1 MLDIIVFILTIYY
14 IRCQNVIVGVLYMDY
29 YTLPVSK
36 PVYFHMTGKF
46 EALSAEWK
54 HAELLLMDYELF
66 VVTKGILYL
75 EYNNRQYRIGE
86 GEMLL
91 LPPVAPPNNL
101 RRGFQ
106 SSDCSFYWMHF
117 DHDSFEQAD
126 ETIIIPEYGRLIHPD
141 KIMILMKQLQD
152 MSRNNAHIT
161 TLNYMTSLILCSVG
175 EDFQRQSQ
183 HDTDNITHLSSG
195 SQVYE
200 DIIEYINHNIHNKLT
215 VKDIAA
221 HFNYNEK
228 YISHMFAAKA
238 HITLKEY
245 ITKRKAETASF
256 FLTDTNLSIKEIA
269 DKLGYSDSHNFTRS
283 YKSATGFT
291 PSAYRNTYSKRIIN
305 H

>member
-1 MLDIIVFILTIYY
+1 
-14 IRCQNVIVGVLYMDY
+14 MDY
-29 YTLPVSK
+29 YLLPVSK
-36 PVYFHMTGKF
+36 PVNFHMTGKF

-75 EYNNRQYRIGE
+75 EYNKKQYRIGE

-117 DHDSFEQAD
+117 DYDSFGPIGESI
-126 ETIIIPEYGRLIHPD
+126 TIPEYGRLIHSD
-141 KIMILMKQLQD
+141 KVMILMKQLQD
-152 MSRNNAHIT
+152 MSRNNVHIT
-161 TLNYMTSLILCSVG
+161 TLNYMTSLILCTVS
-175 EDFQRQSQ
+175 EDLLNQSQ
-183 HDTDNITHLSSG
+183 NNIEAITQTSSS
-195 SQVYE
+195 SQIYE

-238 HITLKEY
+238 HVTLKEY
-245 ITKRKAETASF
+245 ITERKTEAASF
-256 FLTDTNLSIKEIA
+256 FLTDTNLTIKEIA
-269 DKLGYSDSHNFTRS
+269 SKLGYSDSHNFTRS
-283 YKSATGFT
+283 YKTATGFT
-291 PSAYRNTYSKRIIN
+291 PSSYRNTYSKRIIN